1 MSDIEQVVERIPHT
15 VERRTKLPSENE
27 LTTRAESTNS
37 SVRIDRQT
45 IEAAEDGD
53 LSIDV
58 IFDVLKNERR
68 RLVLQYLWEQ
78 GSPAQLG
85 PLADYITAV
94 ENDKAVADITSS
106 ERKRVYV
113 GLYQCHLPR
122 MHSAKII
129 DFDRNRGTISLTDSA
144 AQLSGFFATSEDDE
158 DQDDEQSRWAI
169 YSLTL
174 SVVAAIVFTITQL
187 LVAPVAG
194 LTEVLFV
201 ATIIGMVVLSAVQL
215 AQSRPVEA

>member
-1 MSDIEQVVERIPHT
+1 MREVPRSVESRS
-15 VERRTKLPSENE
+15 ELPIENE
-27 LTTRAESTNS
+27 RTTRAGPTTS
-37 SVRIDRQT
+37 SVRVDRST
-45 IEAAEDGD
+45 IEAAAGGD

-94 ENDKAVADITSS
+94 ENGKDVADITSS

-129 DFDRNRGTISLTDSA
+129 DFDRNRGTIALTESA
-144 AQLSGFFATSEDDE
+144 AQLSGFFATNEDDG
-158 DQDDEQSRWAI
+158 DQTKGQTPWAS
-169 YSLTL
+169 YFVAF
-174 SVVAAIVFTITQL
+174 SVVASIAFVISR
-187 LVAPVAG
+187 
-194 LTEVLFV
+194 LFV
-201 ATIIGMVVLSAVQL
+201 AQPTIFTDVVFTATILGMIALSVAQL
-215 AQSRPVEA
+215 TESRSIEA